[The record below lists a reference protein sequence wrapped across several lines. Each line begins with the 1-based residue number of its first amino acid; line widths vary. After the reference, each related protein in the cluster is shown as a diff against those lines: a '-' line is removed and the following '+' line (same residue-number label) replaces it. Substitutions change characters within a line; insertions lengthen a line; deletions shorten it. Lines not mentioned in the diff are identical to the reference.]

1 VGGIADLG
9 KHKYLESS
17 TVLNRDSHRR
27 CREHQGEKIPA
38 DSIYDSAFPRREE
51 LIDSGSK
58 QEQVNNSPTNMN
70 KNSSGPY
77 ISDVECPRCWANV
90 CLLSI
95 VVDGRGPS
103 NHVDV
108 GGKHKNIHN
117 FEDNAVFPGG
127 SHGGSAESV
136 SECNLFV

>member
-1 VGGIADLG
+1 MGGIADLG
-9 KHKYLESS
+9 KHKYIESS
-17 TVLNRDSHRR
+17 NELTRDSHRR

-38 DSIYDSAFPRREE
+38 DSIYDGAFPRREE

-70 KNSSGPY
+70 KAMKNSCGPY
-77 ISDVECPRCWANV
+77 IPNVECPRGWANV

-117 FEDNAVFPGG
+117 FEDKCRLSRRQPWWK
-127 SHGGSAESV
+127 
-136 SECNLFV
+136 C